1 MVPLKKK
8 VGSEERKKR
17 KRREMNTEEKEKD
30 GWNERT
36 ISFLKKL
43 NFIKFH

>member
-17 KRREMNTEEKEKD
+17 KRGEMNKEEKEKD
-30 GWNERT
+30 GWN
-36 ISFLKKL
+36 K
-43 NFIKFH
+43 